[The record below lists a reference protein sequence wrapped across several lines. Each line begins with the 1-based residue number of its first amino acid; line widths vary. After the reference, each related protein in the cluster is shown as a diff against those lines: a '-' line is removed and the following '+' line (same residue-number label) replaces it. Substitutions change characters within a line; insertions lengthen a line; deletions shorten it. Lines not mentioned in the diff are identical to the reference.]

1 MNYYI
6 SRGGQQYGPYS
17 LEDLKSMTT
26 QGRVDANDLAWGE
39 GMASWT
45 PVSQVLGSAPAAAV
59 TPQQYTPPQQQ
70 PQQVVPQPQ
79 VQAQPHYDPQP
90 QQYDPQPQQ
99 QYAPQQQYT
108 PQPQYG
114 QPQQQ
119 YAQPQQQYG
128 QAPAYGAAAAPA
140 YGAPVYNAGQAG
152 YAPQPMA
159 GGPMP
164 PNMHWA
170 LVLVLS
176 AITGIF
182 GIIWTFM
189 EMSFVKK
196 IDPASKAMKLY
207 IYALITLP
215 IGLIVGL
222 GLMMAGAA
230 GGSSTAAGGGAA
242 IGGLILFAAYICTFV
257 FMIMSMFSMR
267 RSIETY
273 YNTVEPI
280 GLRLSP
286 VMTFFFNMLYF
297 QYHFSRIATWKQTGR
312 LM

>member
-17 LEDLKSMTT
+17 LDDLTNMSA

-45 PVSQVLGSAPAAAV
+45 PVSQVLGSTPAAAV
-59 TPQQYTPPQQQ
+59 TPQQYTPPPQQQQ
-70 PQQVVPQPQ
+70 PQQVVPQLQPQ
-79 VQAQPHYDPQP
+79 AQP
-90 QQYDPQPQQ
+90 QQYDPQP

-128 QAPAYGAAAAPA
+128 QSPAYGAAAAPA

-176 AITGIF
+176 MVTGIF

-207 IYALITLP
+207 IFAIITLP
-215 IGLIVGL
+215 IGLIVGF
-222 GLMMAGAA
+222 GLIVAGAT
-230 GGSSTAAGGGAA
+230 GGSSTAAGGAA
-242 IGGLILFAAYICTFV
+242 ALGSLILFAAYICTFV
-257 FMIMSMFSMR
+257 FMIMAMFNMR

-280 GLRLSP
+280 GLKLSP

-312 LM
+312 LE

>member
-17 LEDLKSMTT
+17 LDDLKSMTA
-26 QGRVDANDLAWGE
+26 QGRVDANDMAWGE

-59 TPQQYTPPQQQ
+59 TPQYTPPQQQ
-70 PQQVVPQPQ
+70 QPQQVTPQPQ
-79 VQAQPHYDPQP
+79 AQP
-90 QQYDPQPQQ
+90 QQYDPQPQYGQ
-99 QYAPQQQYT
+99 PQQQYT

-128 QAPAYGAAAAPA
+128 QTPAAYGAAAAPA
-140 YGAPVYNAGQAG
+140 YGAAPAYNAGQAA

-189 EMSFVKK
+189 ELSFVKK

-207 IYALITLP
+207 VFALITLP
-215 IGLIVGL
+215 IGLIVGF
-222 GLMMAGAA
+222 GLIMMGAA
-230 GGSSTAAGGGAA
+230 GGSSTAAGGAA
-242 IGGLILFAAYICTFV
+242 ALGGLILFAAYICVFV
-257 FMIMSMFSMR
+257 FMIMAMFSMR

-280 GLRLSP
+280 GLKLSP